1 MYSIMRHVLN
11 SRIHTDRLFSLG
23 SAKRKGVALI
33 VTFLAICSCKH
44 SINEIGNDSFTDDGV
59 LKTGVIDRFYTAEP
73 ADRIQLYVETSG
85 SMNGLFRARKSNA
98 FKTDMSAFLLKNASN
113 IIGVK
118 AFTDGSTNL
127 KSYSANS
134 FREYMNDGSFVSSMN
149 TEVPK
154 MLQVILN
161 DLKDGQCD
169 VAVFVSD
176 MKYSPKGGSATALG
190 QYALDIETMFGNHK
204 DYSVCVIGF
213 ESEFLAANGKIACD
227 FFPYYMLVIGEG
239 PKVSYVRNLILSEL
253 ERNGHVQGYIDFNQS
268 YGCPYYSVLPIHGVF
283 GGLRPNPNEFAA
295 SSNNGMYHSLLG
307 YSMLPDSEFIVAIRE
322 QHLPWDIYKSID
334 ASSFEVKSTV
344 TGMPIPF
351 EVLEEEPSMRS
362 SEDAMVKKCVQ
373 PSHYLKVQPKDILF
387 GTDVISIRLIDK
399 EADVSWI
406 QKYYGAQREEELD
419 KTFSIDSFIEGLSNA
434 YRKGRKLQEEPM
446 LVLISTATE

>member
-1 MYSIMRHVLN
+1 MRHISLT
-11 SRIHTDRLFSLG
+11 RIHTNKFMR
-23 SAKRKGVALI
+23 RGVAMVI
-33 VTFLAICSCKH
+33 AVISICSCKH
-44 SINEIGNDSFTDDGV
+44 SINEIGNDSFTDEGV
-59 LKTGVIDRFYTAEP
+59 LKAAVVERFYTAEP
-73 ADRIQLYVETSG
+73 ADKIQLYVETSG

-113 IIGVK
+113 IAGVK
-118 AFTDGSTNL
+118 AFTDGSTNTR
-127 KSYSANS
+127 SYSANS
-134 FREYMNDGSFVSSMN
+134 FRQNMNDGSFVSSMN
-149 TEVPK
+149 TEVPQ

-190 QYALDIETMFGNHK
+190 QYAIDIEAMFDDYK

-213 ESEFLAANGKIACD
+213 ESEFYAANGSISCE

-239 PKVSYVRNLILSEL
+239 PKVSYVRNMILSEL

-268 YGCPYYSVLPIHGVF
+268 YGCPYYSVLPIHGAL
-283 GGLRPNPNEFAA
+283 GGLRPNPNELMA
-295 SSNNGMYHSLLG
+295 SSNEGMYHSLVG

-322 QHLPWDIYKSID
+322 QHLPWDVYKNID

-344 TGMPIPF
+344 TGMSIPF
-351 EVLEEEPSMRS
+351 EVLEEEPSMKS
-362 SEDAMVKKCVQ
+362 SEDAMVKKCIQ
-373 PSHYLKVQPKDILF
+373 PSHYIKVQPKNILF
-387 GTDVISIRLIDK
+387 GTDVISIRLNEQTAND
-399 EADVSWI
+399 SWI
-406 QKYYGAQREEELD
+406 QKYYGAQREGELD
-419 KTFSIDSFIEGLSNA
+419 KTFSMDSFIEGLNNA
-434 YRKGRKLQEEPM
+434 YRKERKLQEEPM

>member
-1 MYSIMRHVLN
+1 MRHISN
-11 SRIHTDRLFSLG
+11 SRIQTNMFMR
-23 SAKRKGVALI
+23 RGVALVI
-33 VTFLAICSCKH
+33 AIISICGCKH
-44 SINEIGNDSFTDDGV
+44 SINEIGNESFTDKGV
-59 LKTGVIDRFYTAEP
+59 LKAEVVEGFYTAEP
-73 ADRIQLYVETSG
+73 ADKILLYVETSG
-85 SMNGLFRARKSNA
+85 SMNGLFRARRSNA

-113 IIGVK
+113 IAGVK
-118 AFTDGSTNL
+118 AFTDGSTNT

-134 FREYMNDGSFVSSMN
+134 FRQNMNDGSFVSSMN

-190 QYALDIETMFGNHK
+190 QYAIDIEAMFEQYK
-204 DYSVCVIGF
+204 DYSVCVIGL
-213 ESEFLAANGKIACD
+213 ESEFIGANGNTACE

-268 YGCPYYSVLPIHGVF
+268 YGCPYYSVLPIHGAL
-283 GGLRPNPNEFAA
+283 GGLRPNPNESMA
-295 SSNNGMYHSLLG
+295 SSNEGMYHSLLG

-322 QHLPWDIYKSID
+322 QHLPWDVYKSLD
-334 ASSFEVKSTV
+334 ATSFEVKSTV
-344 TGMPIPF
+344 TGMSIPF
-351 EVLEEEPSMRS
+351 EVLEEEPNMKS

-373 PSHYLKVQPKDILF
+373 PSHYIKVQPKDILF
-387 GTDVISIRLIDK
+387 GTDVISIRLIEQK
-399 EADVSWI
+399 ADASWI
-406 QKYYGAQREEELD
+406 QKYYGAQREGELD
-419 KTFSIDSFIEGLSNA
+419 KTFSMDSFIEGLNNA
-434 YRKGRKLQEEPM
+434 YRKERKLQEEPM
-446 LVLISTATE
+446 LVLISTVIE